1 MTSVTIQQAPNVI
14 VSPSEAV
21 ALGGLDDV
29 EVTDIC
35 KALELAQYP
44 VFRLSG
50 DNRLFVDAAKSTNTL
65 NFIKQGQRTL
75 DLDTFLENGGQML
88 PDDRMKLAVN
98 LAASMLQYNMT
109 PWLQKCWTSKAIYLV
124 LQPRATS
131 GIDVNHPLLL
141 KQFDSNDSNCRQ
153 ELPEDNPELALME
166 LGILLLEIW
175 TMKTFERW
183 LKDTGY
189 ALDAAQLEDRDFR
202 HIYAMKWFRSM
213 KGKLL
218 PNYYEVI
225 STCLTPAT
233 FHQLETSWAD
243 ADFRLNVYKT
253 IVEPL
258 LIWDA

>member
-1 MTSVTIQQAPNVI
+1 MP
-14 VSPSEAV
+14 
-21 ALGGLDDV
+21 LGEPDDV

-35 KALELAQYP
+35 KALELAQHS
-44 VFRLSG
+44 VIKLSS
-50 DNRLFVDAAKSTNTL
+50 DNRLFVGVAQSTNTL
-65 NFIKQGQRTL
+65 NLIEQGQPTL
-75 DLDTFLENGGQML
+75 GLDTFLENGGQML

-109 PWLQKCWTSKAIYLV
+109 PWLPNCWTSKAIHLV

-131 GIDVNHPLLL
+131 GIDVDHPLLL
-141 KQFDSNDSNCRQ
+141 KQFDSNDRNSRQ

-175 TMKTFERW
+175 TMKTFTRW
-183 LKDTGY
+183 LKEMGY
-189 ALDAAQLEDRDFR
+189 ALNTAQLEDRDFR

-213 KGKLL
+213 KGKFL

-243 ADFRLNVYKT
+243 ADFRINVYKT

-258 LIWDA
+258 LIWNA